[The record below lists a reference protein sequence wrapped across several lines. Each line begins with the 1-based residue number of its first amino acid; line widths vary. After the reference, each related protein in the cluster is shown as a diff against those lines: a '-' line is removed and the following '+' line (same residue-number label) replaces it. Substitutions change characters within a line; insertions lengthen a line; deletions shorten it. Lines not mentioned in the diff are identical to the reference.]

1 MVMTML
7 TPTMARALKLG
18 RRSGPASGVRWH
30 GESSEAGWLYE
41 RASGSGAPASYQP
54 LAVSG
59 GGTWSSVTNHY
70 YYQ

>member
-1 MVMTML
+1 MRRRCT
-7 TPTMARALKLG
+7 TKSMARGAC
-18 RRSGPASGVRWH
+18 P
-30 GESSEAGWLYE
+30 
-41 RASGSGAPASYQP
+41 SGSGVPASYQP

>member
-41 RASGSGAPASYQP
+41 RASGSGVPSTSLWRGQTRWYLVQCHF
-54 LAVSG
+54 SD
-59 GGTWSSVTNHY
+59 
-70 YYQ
+70 